1 MITKLV
7 KKISCNR
14 KKKKLLTDSIHNLN
28 LTESETY
35 IKFSDSMEQDDTKIV
50 LMPGRRP

>member
-7 KKISCNR
+7 KKISYNR
-14 KKKKLLTDSIHNLN
+14 KKKKLLTDSIHN

>member
-1 MITKLV
+1 MNKTSQKFLIK
-7 KKISCNR
+7 
-14 KKKKLLTDSIHNLN
+14 KKKKLLTDNIHSLI
-28 LTESETY
+28 ESKTY